1 MKKKYIIVLIVL
13 IPALFFIISFI
24 YKEKVHQEYVKNC
37 YKNNKQYMES
47 IVDYF
52 EKYKYDSIPMIIYS
66 QDDHIIEKC
75 LGKNSEYID
84 CGEETFDKYFTY
96 MRNKYQ
102 KDSPYNVFSFIRV
115 NYDNQGNMLMYFIV
129 KNRKIENDKIR
140 NYYLVYID
148 NEYNAHGSDLAIDNS
163 TIKSKPFSGN
173 WYLWSKDVLNG

>member
-75 LGKNSEYID
+75 LGK
-84 CGEETFDKYFTY
+84 K
-96 MRNKYQ
+96 
-102 KDSPYNVFSFIRV
+102 
-115 NYDNQGNMLMYFIV
+115 
-129 KNRKIENDKIR
+129 
-140 NYYLVYID
+140 
-148 NEYNAHGSDLAIDNS
+148 
-163 TIKSKPFSGN
+163 
-173 WYLWSKDVLNG
+173 